1 VLFFQQYYQPHVK
14 IGRKS
19 RRLEKQASWGGLIN
33 FDFVIKGWTGKN
45 WACQSGANKA
55 TGELLL
61 FFVSD
66 VGLVIDAHIADLPF
80 IIGKGPTV
88 QGSKNC

>member
-1 VLFFQQYYQPHVK
+1 MSKLVENPEDW
-14 IGRKS
+14 KS
-19 RRLEKQASWGGLIN
+19 RLPGGGLIN